1 MGGVDYLTSARDSA
15 FSKRRNRLVSC
26 GGLDWEGGKER
37 PVLMHATA
45 AYLTQTIL
53 HSVFCPQPESPVWS
67 SEENTA
73 HSFAFLGQA
82 AEGSDCSLYFV
93 QMHRVPFDTLPKT
106 PSACDP
112 DQIALRSD
120 VSFFLWHV
128 ASDGLARAHFR
139 WLQNRGRAAL
149 STSSSAVYLRR
160 KRRTCKEKQGLP
172 TFGRVECSLPS
183 TLGESRILPQ
193 ARSCHVQPTKFCS
206 AYTVL
211 CCAGFFHDC
220 RPSVEN
226 VEDVDLPG
234 PWGWRGPQANR
245 SDHATISNLKQDP
258 ILGMSQWTFPLGLSA
273 RHRYYQWTLDNGQW
287 LRPTRL
293 PPTPRN
299 RRQITTTQTL
309 AWPQRDMSA
318 CVRLRRPWHRWQRW
332 HRCNRHKPGF
342 HPSSSQPTIRGGRTA
357 ESSSSSSNGDPIT
370 HRRTSPCSPRPLR
383 QRTLDRAPLAK
394 FPSKTHRQETWLDRS
409 HTRSIHPV
417 QPAWQRSP
425 APTPPS
431 R

>member
-73 HSFAFLGQA
+73 HSFAFLGRA

-149 STSSSAVYLRR
+149 STSSSAVSEQEKKDLQKETRPANLWPDGMFPSFDSRPISDPSTGPLMPCPADEVLFCVHSTLWRR
-160 KRRTCKEKQGLP
+160 LLPRLP
-172 TFGRVECSLPS
+172 TER
-183 TLGESRILPQ
+183 
-193 ARSCHVQPTKFCS
+193 
-206 AYTVL
+206 
-211 CCAGFFHDC
+211 
-220 RPSVEN
+220 
-226 VEDVDLPG
+226 
-234 PWGWRGPQANR
+234 
-245 SDHATISNLKQDP
+245 
-258 ILGMSQWTFPLGLSA
+258 
-273 RHRYYQWTLDNGQW
+273 
-287 LRPTRL
+287 
-293 PPTPRN
+293 
-299 RRQITTTQTL
+299 
-309 AWPQRDMSA
+309 
-318 CVRLRRPWHRWQRW
+318 
-332 HRCNRHKPGF
+332 
-342 HPSSSQPTIRGGRTA
+342 
-357 ESSSSSSNGDPIT
+357 
-370 HRRTSPCSPRPLR
+370 
-383 QRTLDRAPLAK
+383 
-394 FPSKTHRQETWLDRS
+394 
-409 HTRSIHPV
+409 
-417 QPAWQRSP
+417 
-425 APTPPS
+425 
-431 R
+431 